1 MTSNFSLVFDPST
14 ARIYLRTFRKQKLRA
29 QSRPIHVNFML
40 NCFLPACCLRNLIQ
54 GSNPFY
60 FFFHP
65 YVFLYSGIFMLF
77 SLFTF
82 FTKIDSAAQKTLFYL
97 GGKFARL
104 LGHVRRTCL
113 RHSYTAKCN
122 SPLSAKDRHAI
133 KSEVHNLEILKKNKK
148 RNGQCGECNVIVCS
162 RYRNRNVTTIIV
174 NE

>member
-1 MTSNFSLVFDPST
+1 MTIFALLWEFNVDYSIGFRVWVIETFISTFRNEMYVREIEQVLWNARKKNEKESQHFSESPIERLLMTSNFSLVFDPST

-82 FTKIDSAAQKTLFYL
+82 FTKIDSAA
-97 GGKFARL
+97 
-104 LGHVRRTCL
+104 
-113 RHSYTAKCN
+113 
-122 SPLSAKDRHAI
+122 
-133 KSEVHNLEILKKNKK
+133 
-148 RNGQCGECNVIVCS
+148 
-162 RYRNRNVTTIIV
+162 
-174 NE
+174 